1 MDYIIRT
8 GGISL
13 NPALEVEID
22 MRLAEGETI
31 DEGFIEEA
39 TADVSPE
46 EERELRAEWDEFLR
60 TGKVV
65 N

>member
-1 MDYIIRT
+1 VDYIIRT